1 MSYLSYLDY
10 YEIYFYII
18 LGGFLVNNVYILE
31 FFLQVWGCYFFGKDR
46 DELVIKGYLTN
57 LALIFLITL
66 VGLVL
71 IMLILD

>member
-31 FFLQVWGCYFFGKDR
+31 FFLQV
-46 DELVIKGYLTN
+46 
-57 LALIFLITL
+57 
-66 VGLVL
+66 
-71 IMLILD
+71 